1 MRKLIIC
8 LITILCM
15 LFLSSCSMGGSR
27 VGMLNGGSDEKKAA
41 AKLEQVIEAIKIKD
55 KDSLKSLFS
64 QRALSEAV
72 SFGDNIDG
80 LFDFIQG
87 EVDSWEKSSGPSV
100 SEESNYGHVKKEV
113 NSYYYVNTDKQKY
126 FFLLQDYPVYT
137 DHPDNVGLYLF
148 LVVKAEDRE
157 KIYDGDEKILYDG
170 DKKLSPAGIYL
181 PIK

>member
-1 MRKLIIC
+1 
-8 LITILCM
+8 M

-27 VGMLNGGSDEKKAA
+27 VGRLNRDNDEKKAA
-41 AKLEQVIEAIKIKD
+41 AKLEQVIEAIKNKD
-55 KDSLKSLFS
+55 KASLKSLFS
-64 QRALSEAV
+64 QKALSEAV
-72 SFGDNIDG
+72 DFDDNIDG

-87 EVDSWEKSSGPSV
+87 EVDSWKKLSGPSV
-100 SEESNYGHVKKEV
+100 FEENNYGHVKKEV

-126 FFLLQDYPVYT
+126 FFLLKDYPVYT